1 MISKPLGALS
11 LFYFRPL
18 CFCAVLLMCN
28 FAYSQEDEEWEEDE
42 DALLALYGD
51 EQTISIATGTKQSI
65 AKAPAVASVI
75 TASMIKSMGAIDID
89 DVLERVP
96 GLHVIISSIGYN
108 PLYIFRGVI
117 STFNPQVLLLL
128 NGIPLSNLHLG
139 DRGQSWGG
147 MPVEAI
153 SRIEVIR
160 GPGSAVYGADAFA
173 GVINIVTKQAGE
185 IDGTEVKV
193 KAGSFNTRD
202 GTVLVSGKLNE
213 FDIAFAAEYH
223 NTDGQREI
231 IDVDAQTGL
240 DQIFGTNASLAP
252 GSVSLSRQNVDLRL
266 DISNQHWR
274 FRTGIQS
281 RRDWGVGAGV
291 ANALDSNNR
300 YNSDRIN
307 ADLTWSDTVARYWDM
322 TGQISYYDTTHEV
335 REYLV
340 IFPPGTN
347 LGGGIYPE
355 GFIGN
360 PEVFER
366 HYRANISGF
375 FTGFS
380 RHKIRLG
387 GGVYSGDVHEVR
399 ESKNFG
405 VNPTTGEILPPGS
418 PLVEVSDTPFVFLP
432 EDDRTNQ
439 FVFIQ
444 DIWQIANDWEL
455 TAGIRYDDYSDFGS
469 TTNPRIA
476 LVWSTS
482 YDLTTKVLFGQAFRA
497 PSFAETRQINNPI
510 ALGNS
515 ELDPETIQ
523 SVEIAVDYRPNDNLN
538 IIFNIFDYTWDDIIE
553 FVPDAGASTSTS
565 QNIGKQDGN
574 GIEFEVIWSP
584 IKSLDISSN
593 YSFIDTKD
601 RNGFDAVNVPN
612 QQLFINVRWNIT
624 KQIELYSQI
633 NRVMNRERLEG
644 DLRDEIDD
652 YTLADINLRYTFDS
666 SKLRLSLSVNNVF
679 DSDAREPS
687 PAASIPNDLPLAGR
701 HAFAGLEYAF

>member
-1 MISKPLGALS
+1 MTSKRSYALC
-11 LFYFRPL
+11 LLPCWFYALIFI
-18 CFCAVLLMCN
+18 CTS
-28 FAYSQEDEEWEEDE
+28 AYSQEDEEWEEDE

-75 TASMIKSMGAIDID
+75 TANMIKSMGAIDID

-96 GLHVIISSIGYN
+96 GLHVSRSNIGYN
-108 PLYIFRGVI
+108 PLYTFRGVL

-185 IDGTEVKV
+185 ISGTEIIAR
-193 KAGSFNTRD
+193 AGSFNTRN
-202 GTVLVSGKLNE
+202 GAVLSSGKLQQ
-213 FDIAFAAEYH
+213 FDIAFAAEYY

-231 IDVDAQTGL
+231 IDIDAQTGL
-240 DQIFGTNASLAP
+240 DQVFATNASLAP
-252 GSVSLSRQNVDLRL
+252 GPVSLSRQNLDLRL
-266 DISNQHWR
+266 DISNEHWR
-274 FRTGIQS
+274 FRTGMQS

-307 ADLTWSDTVARYWDM
+307 ADLTWSDTVAQYWDM
-322 TGQISYYDTTHEV
+322 TGQVSYYDTTHEV
-335 REYLV
+335 REDLI

-366 HYRANISGF
+366 HYRASISGF
-375 FTGFS
+375 YTGFS
-380 RHKIRLG
+380 RHKIRVG
-387 GGVYSGDVHEVR
+387 GGAYRGDVHRVR
-399 ESKNFG
+399 ETKNFG
-405 VNPTTGEILPPGS
+405 IDPRTGTVLPPGS
-418 PLVEVSDTPFVFLP
+418 PLVDVSDTPFVFLP
-432 EDDRTNQ
+432 EDDRKNQ
-439 FVFIQ
+439 YVFIQ

-482 YDLTTKVLFGQAFRA
+482 YDLTTKLLYGQAFRA
-497 PSFAETRQINNPI
+497 PSFAETRQINNPV
-510 ALGNS
+510 ALGNP
-515 ELDPETIQ
+515 ELDPETMQ
-523 SVEIAVDYRPNDNLN
+523 SIELAFDYRPNDHLNL
-538 IIFNIFDYTWDDIIE
+538 IFNIFDYTWDDIIE
-553 FVPDAGASTSTS
+553 FVPDVGEPTSTS
-565 QNIGKQDGN
+565 QNIGKQNGN
-574 GIEFEVIWSP
+574 GIELEVIWSP

-593 YSFIDTKD
+593 YSFIDAED
-601 RNGFDAVNVPN
+601 RNGFDAANIPNHQFFVNARWNVT
-612 QQLFINVRWNIT
+612 QQL
-624 KQIELYSQI
+624 ELYAQA
-633 NRVMNRERLEG
+633 NRVMSRERLNG
-644 DLRDEIDD
+644 DIREEIDD
-652 YTLADINLRYTFDS
+652 YTLVDVNARYTFSS
-666 SKLRLSLSVNNVF
+666 SKFHISLTVRNLF

-687 PAASIPNDLPLAGR
+687 TAVSIPNDLPLAGR
-701 HAFAGLEYAF
+701 HAVAGLEYAF